1 MSEKLQTFAVF
12 ASFILSELYNQFPL
26 IAHIDRNRALKTLF
40 PFEEFIGIR
49 TKLQTQE
56 TYREILEII
65 LQSDNPEFTT
75 DDQEKLQ
82 NVLLKEEGIKK
93 DEELREQIMELEQI
107 RKNLDL
113 VLEGTI
119 AFLEAEGYIRN
130 HDEAWQLTEKGF
142 THLNKKFT
150 EGAIADANE
159 TLISKIKEQFLN
171 PSKLGA
177 QTLLQIISTMA
188 SNIS

>member
-26 IAHIDRNRALKTLF
+26 LTHIDRNRALGKLF
-40 PFEEFIGIR
+40 SFEEFTGIR

-56 TYREILEII
+56 TYRELLAII
-65 LQSDNPEFTT
+65 LQNDNPELTA
-75 DDQEKLQ
+75 DDREKLQ
-82 NVLLKEEGIKK
+82 NVLLKEKGIKK
-93 DEELREQIMELEQI
+93 DEELREQIMELEQK
-107 RKNLDL
+107 RKSLGL
-113 VLEGTI
+113 VLDGTI

-130 HDEAWQLTEKGF
+130 HDEIWQLTEKGF

-177 QTLLQIISTMA
+177 QVLLQIMTTIGGNLS
-188 SNIS
+188 